1 MYYQSGNKRKD
12 AFNFE
17 EFGTMANLFQQ
28 TDSGRITLK
37 DAESKLIK
45 FRNRL
50 IMLKNTTARKKDYIE
65 KKAEVFRN
73 AESLFEGLKLI
84 YSGFLDNI
92 FGKHL
97 MRNRSGGEESYF
109 KVRSDDDDDEVP
121 DFRIREMFEN
131 EELKFDKNLAEEVK
145 LKRQRFDEL
154 NNMITKKDK
163 ITDKELF
170 KDYFFQFKDLS
181 DMQKKLYKARSI
193 QKN

>member
-1 MYYQSGNKRKD
+1 
-12 AFNFE
+12 
-17 EFGTMANLFQQ
+17 
-28 TDSGRITLK
+28 
-37 DAESKLIK
+37 
-45 FRNRL
+45 
-50 IMLKNTTARKKDYIE
+50 
-65 KKAEVFRN
+65 
-73 AESLFEGLKLI
+73 
-84 YSGFLDNI
+84 
-92 FGKHL
+92 

-109 KVRSDDDDDEVP
+109 KVRSDDDDDDEVP